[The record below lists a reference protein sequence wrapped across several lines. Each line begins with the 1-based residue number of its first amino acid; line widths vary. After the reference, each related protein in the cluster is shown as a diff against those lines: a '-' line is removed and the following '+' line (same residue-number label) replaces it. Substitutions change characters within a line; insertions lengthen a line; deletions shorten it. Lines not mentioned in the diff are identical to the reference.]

1 MQKQNKQNIIRL
13 PQLRTAMAHVPLHE
27 MNQGFFINNGH
38 SLIGMEQVNLNLNCL
53 NNLKTFYVNF
63 KTSRCIGKS
72 LFFLL
77 MAKINP
83 MTHIDSMNGKYAQT
97 DQVYTKIRKFDE
109 QVIGVR
115 MKHPATNEP
124 PTEAQQAVQTK
135 FTNIIGQ
142 VNTALAD
149 SEQKA
154 TLTKEWKAQKRCKTL
169 RGYVF
174 SKLSKNLN
182 P

>member
-1 MQKQNKQNIIRL
+1 MYRQ
-13 PQLRTAMAHVPLHE
+13 
-27 MNQGFFINNGH
+27 
-38 SLIGMEQVNLNLNCL
+38 IGIF
-53 NNLKTFYVNF
+53 T
-63 KTSRCIGKS
+63 I
-72 LFFLL
+72 
-77 MAKINP
+77 MAKINT
-83 MTHIDSMNGKYAQT
+83 MTHIDSMNGKYART

-124 PTEAQQAVQTK
+124 PTEAQQSVQTK
-135 FTNIIGQ
+135 FTNLIGQ
-142 VNTALAD
+142 VKTALAD

-174 SKLSKNLN
+174 SKFSKNLN